1 MNARVDESLLRAVG
15 FGPIWVPPQPM
26 SEGTF
31 CDWIAQASSGD
42 RIQYH
47 EGHLLVDRSESFS
60 MLPKAQ
66 RQALDLLARRAWI
79 AMELGLAHLMSHR
92 HAINHYQYIAVR
104 SVQSV
109 RDPGLVIRVREAE
122 PRTPLESIH

>member
-1 MNARVDESLLRAVG
+1 MNALTEIAFKLSTAL
-15 FGPIWVPPQPM
+15 GPIWVPPKPLT
-26 SEGTF
+26 EAAF
-31 CDWIAQASSGD
+31 CDWIAQACSGD
-42 RIQYH
+42 QIQYH

-66 RQALDLLARRAWI
+66 RQALDAVAKRAWI
-79 AMELGLAHLMSHR
+79 AMELGLAHLLSHR

-109 RDPGLVIRVREAE
+109 KAPGLLIRVREAE

>member
-1 MNARVDESLLRAVG
+1 MNALVEGALMRSMPL
-15 FGPIWVPPQPM
+15 GPIWVSPKPLT
-26 SEGTF
+26 EAAF
-31 CDWIAQASSGD
+31 CDWIAEACIGD
-42 RIQYH
+42 QIQYH

-66 RQALDLLARRAWI
+66 RQALDAVAKRAWI
-79 AMELGLAHLMSHR
+79 AMELGLAHLLSHR
-92 HAINHYQYIAVR
+92 HAINRYQYIAVR

-109 RDPGLVIRVREAE
+109 KAPGLLIRVREAE

>member
-1 MNARVDESLLRAVG
+1 MNARVDESVLSPMAL
-15 FGPIWVPPQPM
+15 GPIWVPLEPL
-26 SEGTF
+26 SEALF

-92 HAINHYQYIAVR
+92 CAINHYQYIAVR

>member
-1 MNARVDESLLRAVG
+1 VNALVEGALMRSIVL
-15 FGPIWVPPQPM
+15 GPIWLPSQPLN
-26 SEGTF
+26 EGIF
-31 CDWIAQASSGD
+31 CDWIAQASGGD